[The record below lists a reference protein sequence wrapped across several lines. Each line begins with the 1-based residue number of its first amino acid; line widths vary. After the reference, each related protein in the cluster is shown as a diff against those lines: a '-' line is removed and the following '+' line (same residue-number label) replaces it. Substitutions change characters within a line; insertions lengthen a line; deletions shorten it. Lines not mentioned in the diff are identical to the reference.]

1 MLGNIIR
8 FLLNRKENRKC
19 ITENKDLDREIFS
32 CLRDEEVIKMWNINR
47 RIYFDVFDDAY
58 LRRRLKKYS
67 DIEKY
72 KEKDETWKSFFVRA
86 TRSIS
91 KLKDTYTFYY
101 TSGDFK
107 KYYKLLR
114 NKKTSRYLDIRGC
127 RKGDLSLFIYAFT
140 KSSSYVYLYEAVSR
154 GHLNI
159 VKYIIENKIEEI
171 PAFRR
176 LQFLEKISDTGYL
189 DILKY
194 FVEDLKFDFHQSEE
208 VVLRRAS
215 ACGHLDIVK
224 YVVERG
230 ANVNVREGSPL
241 RSASLEGRYE
251 IVKYLVEK
259 GSFISPKAYEF
270 AKKHKHYHIAD
281 YLDKH
286 FVYKKLEV

>member
-1 MLGNIIR
+1 MLGDIIR
-8 FLLNRKENRKC
+8 YLFTPKISRKC
-19 ITENKDLDREIFS
+19 ITENKDLDREIFNR
-32 CLRDEEVIKMWNINR
+32 LKDEEVIKVWNLNR
-47 RIYFDVFDDAY
+47 KIYYDVFDDAY
-58 LRRRLKKYS
+58 VRRRLKKYPG
-67 DIEKY
+67 IEKY
-72 KEKDETWKSFFVRA
+72 KKKEESWKRFFVRA

-114 NKKTSRYLDIRGC
+114 NKKKSRYLDIRGC

-140 KSSSYVYLYEAVSR
+140 KSSSGVYLYEAVSH

-176 LQFLEKISDTGYL
+176 LEFLEKISDTGYL

-194 FVEDLKFDFHQSEE
+194 FVEDLKFDFHQEEE

-215 ACGHLDIVK
+215 ACGHLEIVK

-230 ANVNVREGSPL
+230 ADVNVRQGSPL
-241 RSASLEGRYE
+241 RSAALEGHHE
-251 IVKYLVEK
+251 IVKYLVEN
-259 GSFISPKAYEF
+259 GSIISPKAYEF
-270 AKKHKHYHIAD
+270 AKKNKHYHIAD
-281 YLDKH
+281 CLDKH
-286 FVYKKLEV
+286 FLYKKLEV